1 MKCKHRQNIGGGNCT
16 SSLIFK
22 IKEEAKE
29 MIHLSFGNASN
40 GLRRQPVN

>member
-22 IKEEAKE
+22 IKKEAKE
-29 MIHLSFGNASN
+29 MIYLSFGNASN
-40 GLRRQPVN
+40 SLRRHPVD